1 MYFLIKLVLVSSN
14 NQSLESKFHMI
25 IITSLKDI
33 QLVQISKDVF
43 LIKKR
48 TCT

>member
-1 MYFLIKLVLVSSN
+1 MVSSY

-25 IITSLKDI
+25 IITILKDI
-33 QLVQISKDVF
+33 QFVQISKDVF
-43 LIKKR
+43 FIKKR